1 MCGISLKK
9 RPVCAVCGKVIRDDF
24 CLVLDNEDRMQSCIC
39 LDCRDSLERRMK
51 RLSPIWTQMLMG
63 QVDAMEQETPYEV
76 YDVISSELAA
86 ACG

>member
-1 MCGISLKK
+1 MCGMRLKM

-63 QVDAMEQETPYEV
+63 KVDAMEQETPYEV
-76 YDVISSELAA
+76 YDVISSELAEA
-86 ACG
+86 YG

>member
-9 RPVCAVCGKVIRDDF
+9 RPICAVCGKVIRDDF
-24 CLVLDNEDRMQSCIC
+24 CLVLDEDRMQSCIC
-39 LDCRDSLERRMK
+39 LDCRDSLERRME
-51 RLSPIWTQMLMG
+51 RLSPIWTRMLMG
-63 QVDAMEQETPYEV
+63 KVDAMEQETPYEV